1 MGKIQFKP
9 SNYHKYLIFILQL
22 ENWITEAIQLSKLG
36 KFDLL
41 GGFEFFKKLRKFR
54 LDFLKKS
61 KLIHFKSNKY
71 ETGIIFF

>member
-9 SNYHKYLIFILQL
+9 SNYHKYFIFILQL

-41 GGFEFFKKLRKFR
+41 GGFEFFKKIKKIPLRF
-54 LDFLKKS
+54 KKIKTNS
-61 KLIHFKSNKY
+61 F
-71 ETGIIFF
+71 